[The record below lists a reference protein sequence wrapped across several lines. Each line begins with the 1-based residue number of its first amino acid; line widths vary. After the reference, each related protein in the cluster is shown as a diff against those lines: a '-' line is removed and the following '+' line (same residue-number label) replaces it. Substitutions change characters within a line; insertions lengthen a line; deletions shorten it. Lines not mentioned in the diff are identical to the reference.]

1 MANERLKVDVSPNF
15 TTSKTCVTKDSP
27 ADKLQP
33 RSRALA
39 VPNTHPTSAYLR
51 HYSEPWLLG
60 ESSHL
65 GACGGHLLSRAESTG
80 TVPPFRLSVCRVFRV
95 RLSTGFSGGEPWSR
109 LQVPGPYPVPFWSSL
124 LVHVGLLTFTM
135 VQPSVRVPT
144 HGYLLAGV
152 VLLDSALT
160 RFSSRFTVLM
170 TSRHRGDDAVPCSRG
185 VGDCTQR
192 RTISCQGLWPCRSS
206 PGLPAG
212 FERTGRTE
220 TEVIVELKKGH
231 LLEKSGW

>member
-1 MANERLKVDVSPNF
+1 VPCSQ
-15 TTSKTCVTKDSP
+15 KDSP
-27 ADKLQP
+27 ADNLYTP
-33 RSRALA
+33 
-39 VPNTHPTSAYLR
+39 THCSTFQITVPTSAYPP
-51 HYSEPWLLG
+51 HYQRLWLLG
-60 ESSHL
+60 ESSHP
-65 GACGGHLLSRAESTG
+65 GAYGGHLLSRAESAG
-80 TVPPFRLSVCRVFRV
+80 TVPPFRLSVCRAFRV

-170 TSRHRGDDAVPCSRG
+170 TSRHRGDDAVPCSRE

-192 RTISCQGLWPCRSS
+192 RTISCQGSWPCRSS

-220 TEVIVELKKGH
+220 TEVIVELK
-231 LLEKSGW
+231 